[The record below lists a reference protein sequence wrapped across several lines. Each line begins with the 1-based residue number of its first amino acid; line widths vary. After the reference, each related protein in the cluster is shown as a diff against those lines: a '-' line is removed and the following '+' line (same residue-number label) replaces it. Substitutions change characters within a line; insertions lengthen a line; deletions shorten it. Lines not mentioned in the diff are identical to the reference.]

1 MPRNSRKSIQTEYL
15 HVMTQGINKSYIFQ
29 KDEDIKYYIKIMYE
43 IKKEYNIQIIAYC
56 IMNNHAHILIKTES
70 IEKLSRYM
78 QRMNTKYG
86 KYYNKKYG
94 RVGFV
99 FRNRFKSEG
108 IYSEEHLYNCI
119 NYIYE
124 NPVKAGICKHASD
137 YKYSNY
143 KKINTIITEK
153 SYVFLETEE
162 EMEKECKTYIEKYK
176 NENCLN
182 NIKNQKELIT
192 VLKDQYNISYR
203 KIAKYLNIN
212 REKVRKMYEK

>member
-43 IKKEYNIQIIAYC
+43 INKEYNIQIVAYC
-56 IMNNHAHILIKTES
+56 IMSNHAHILVK
-70 IEKLSRYM
+70 IENIENLSKYM
-78 QRMNTKYG
+78 QRINTKYG

-137 YKYSNY
+137 YQYSNY
-143 KKINTIITEK
+143 KKNNTIITEK
-153 SYVFLETEE
+153 NYVFLETEE
-162 EMEKECKTYIEKYK
+162 EIEKECKTYIEKYK

-182 NIKNQKELIT
+182 NKKNQKELIT
-192 VLKDQYNISYR
+192 VLKNQYNISFR